1 MCGFV
6 AERGGIM
13 RLFIRF
19 LEDESAAT
27 SIEYALIATGIALVI
42 LPAVTGVG
50 PKVKTTFSKLQT
62 ALK

>member
-1 MCGFV
+1 MFGLL
-6 AERGGIM
+6 AKRGGTM
-13 RLFIRF
+13 HLLVRF

-50 PKVKTTFSKLQT
+50 PKLKTTFSKLQT

>member
-1 MCGFV
+1 
-6 AERGGIM
+6 M
-13 RLFIRF
+13 RLLRRF

-50 PKVKTTFSKLQT
+50 PKVKTTFTKLQT

>member
-1 MCGFV
+1 MCGFL
-6 AERGGIM
+6 AQRGRQM
-13 RLFIRF
+13 RLLRRF

-50 PKVKTTFSKLQT
+50 PKVKTTFTKLQT

>member
-1 MCGFV
+1 MCGFSPKG
-6 AERGGIM
+6 GGIM
-13 RLFIRF
+13 RLLGRF